1 MDPPEF
7 VHAARVSSF
16 ASWQQRPWSG
26 AAVMP
31 GRRSL
36 LSGILDMMPRRA
48 FSSLPAASRDAAQ
61 LAAVFLRIARRL

>member
-1 MDPPEF
+1 VDPPEF

-16 ASWQQRPWSG
+16 ASWQQRSWSG

-36 LSGILDMMPRRA
+36 LSGLLDVMPGRA
-48 FSSLPAASRDAAQ
+48 FSSLPASRDAAQ
-61 LAAVFLRIARRL
+61 LAAVFLRVARRL